1 MLQRDYC
8 EKGAGVPDVM
18 RRGNPATGQCCGTTL
33 ASTDRG
39 LCSLAYSLSLSIISV
54 FLILPFP
61 ADQSR
66 YLLDLRPSSVVSSGS
81 FLLSPV
87 LPDHSHLRSNRR
99 RFPAHSLSLYQPLSI
114 SENPLDQCYQWLGFW
129 FLPPRRIKAVVSF
142 GSFLLNL
149 FCPDHSHLR
158 PIADASGA
166 FSFFCA
172 SRSQSV
178 KIRLIS
184 VISGEVLVC
193 PAFRYHSFVMTPHPL
208 TLAQKASRLLDLH
221 HGSQPLV
228 LINAWDAAS
237 AAMVEHC
244 GLPAIATS
252 SAAMANALGFPDG
265 QYLPW
270 PQMLEAVAR
279 VCRAVKVPVT
289 ADIES
294 GFAANV
300 TALEAS
306 ISQIIQAGAVGV
318 NLEDVMSANPAHQ
331 NTGHQSANPENADA
345 ENADAKNRD
354 PHKADPKP
362 ANPVRHGS
370 PLFPLSV
377 QIARIQA
384 ARRAAQA
391 AGIHLVINARTDAY
405 WQAGVD
411 PAEAMRNTLERGKAY
426 LQAGADC
433 IFIPGLR
440 NPDHI
445 RTVIDYLRGV
455 HQDPAIN
462 ILAGPGVLSI
472 PELAKLGVKRV
483 SYGSGPHRAA
493 MGLLRRIASEA
504 NISGTYQA
512 LTEGAV
518 SYEEINGLMGK

>member
-1 MLQRDYC
+1 M
-8 EKGAGVPDVM
+8 
-18 RRGNPATGQCCGTTL
+18 T
-33 ASTDRG
+33 S
-39 LCSLAYSLSLSIISV
+39 
-54 FLILPFP
+54 
-61 ADQSR
+61 
-66 YLLDLRPSSVVSSGS
+66 
-81 FLLSPV
+81 
-87 LPDHSHLRSNRR
+87 
-99 RFPAHSLSLYQPLSI
+99 HSL
-114 SENPLDQCYQWLGFW
+114 
-129 FLPPRRIKAVVSF
+129 
-142 GSFLLNL
+142 
-149 FCPDHSHLR
+149 
-158 PIADASGA
+158 
-166 FSFFCA
+166 
-172 SRSQSV
+172 
-178 KIRLIS
+178 
-184 VISGEVLVC
+184 
-193 PAFRYHSFVMTPHPL
+193 TP
-208 TLAQKASRLLDLH
+208 AQKALRLLELH
-221 HGSQPLV
+221 HASQPLI

-300 TALEAS
+300 TALETS
-306 ISQIIQAGAVGV
+306 IKQIINAGAVGV

-331 NTGHQSANPENADA
+331 NTAAENADA
-345 ENADAKNRD
+345 KNSVPQNADSKNADAKNRD
-354 PHKADPKP
+354 PHKAGPKQ
-362 ANPVRHGS
+362 ANPVRHGN
-370 PLFPLSV
+370 PLFPLPV

-384 ARRAAQA
+384 ARHAAHS

-405 WQAGVD
+405 WQAGVE

-440 NPDHI
+440 NPEHI
-445 RTVIDYLRGV
+445 KTVIDHLRSV
-455 HQDPAIN
+455 APEPAIN
-462 ILAGPGVLSI
+462 ILAGPGVPSI

-493 MGLLRRIASEA
+493 MGLLRRMAEEA
-504 NISGTYQA
+504 NTSGTFNA

-518 SYEEINGLMGK
+518 PYEEINGLFKV